1 MIYKRLMGWLDL
13 FLPAQMNVSVEAPLL
28 YRARTIVGTN
38 IVSLLAS
45 LALLAAVVALDLSD
59 LVFWGVIICILTL
72 ITHLYFLK
80 NLKDQF
86 EKRLQT
92 GATVQVIVIT
102 TLIYMTAFS
111 PKGMGFFGLIWLMPV
126 FLMMAFYF
134 DTGFSFIIAV
144 CNLAVFLGIG
154 LWKFGSFFKPI
165 NVHPNFP
172 SVFFIFLALVLIFV
186 YCMAFLF
193 VHLSE
198 ELQREVVKQRDLLIE
213 SAKFQ
218 SLGQMA
224 SNLAHDIN
232 NPLFTIQGKLHQ
244 MRNLLSRDQL
254 DLERCDQIV
263 ESVEATLLRLSQI
276 VKGISTFAREGR
288 GDQMVSISVKD
299 LVEGN
304 LALAIDRIK
313 NSGIDLEIHIDPK
326 AKLICYPSFISQV
339 LLNLLNNAIDALE
352 NAAVKKILVSAYV
365 EKNWIHIAVS
375 DSGPGVPKEIEKKIF
390 EPFFTTKT
398 FGKGTGLGLSISKG
412 LVQVHEGELLYNR
425 DNNMTTFIVRLPSYE

>member
-1 MIYKRLMGWLDL
+1 MLLKKLMGTLDI
-13 FLPAQMNVSVEAPLL
+13 FLPAQLSVSVEAPLL

-38 IVSLLAS
+38 IVSLIAS
-45 LALLAAVVALDLSD
+45 FALLAAVVALGLSN
-59 LVFWGVIICILTL
+59 LIFWGVIFCILTL
-72 ITHLYFLK
+72 IFHLIFLK
-80 NLKDQF
+80 RLNNHF
-86 EKRLQT
+86 EKKLQV
-92 GATVQVIVIT
+92 GATVQIVIIT
-102 TLIYMTAFS
+102 ALIYLTAFS

-134 DTGFSFIIAV
+134 NTRFSLIIA
-144 CNLAVFLGIG
+144 I
-154 LWKFGSFFKPI
+154 I
-165 NVHPNFP
+165 NYIIYFTICTLKMENFHQPLQVVQNFP
-172 SVFFIFLALVLIFV
+172 IVFYIFLSLVIAFTFF
-186 YCMAFLF
+186 MAFLF

-198 ELQREVVKQRDLLIE
+198 ELQREVVKQRDLLVE

-263 ESVEATLLRLSQI
+263 ESVEATLLKLSQI

-299 LVEGN
+299 LIEGN
-304 LALAIDRIK
+304 LAVAIDRIK
-313 NSGIDLEIHIDPK
+313 NSGIELEIHIDPK
-326 AKLICYPSFISQV
+326 AKVICYPSFISQV

-352 NAAVKKILVSAYV
+352 NSPVKKIEVKAYL
-365 EKNWIHIAVS
+365 EKNWIHISVC
-375 DSGPGVPKEIEKKIF
+375 DSGAGVPKEIEAKIF

-412 LVQVHEGELLYNR
+412 LIQVHEGELLYDRCENK
-425 DNNMTTFIVRLPSYE
+425 TSFTVRLPSYE

>member
-1 MIYKRLMGWLDL
+1 MIYRRLMGWLDI
-13 FLPAQMNVSVEAPLL
+13 FLPAQLSVSVEAPLL

-38 IVSLLAS
+38 IVSLLAA
-45 LALLAAVVALDLSD
+45 LALLLAVFALDLSD
-59 LVFWGVIICILTL
+59 LVCWGVVICILTL
-72 ITHLYFLK
+72 VTHLYFLK
-80 NLKDQF
+80 NLKGRF
-86 EKRLQT
+86 ERALQI
-92 GATVQVIVIT
+92 GATVQVLVISL
-102 TLIYMTAFS
+102 LIYIVAFS
-111 PKGMGFFGLIWLMPV
+111 PRGMGFFGLIWLMPV

-134 DTGFSFIIAV
+134 NTKFSLYIATV
-144 CNLAVFLGIG
+144 NYAVFFLVGA
-154 LWKFGSFFKPI
+154 LQFEKFFKPVE
-165 NVHPNFP
+165 VHQNFAA
-172 SVFFIFLALVLIFV
+172 VFFIFLALVFAFV
-186 YCMAFLF
+186 YFMAFLF

-198 ELQREVVKQRDLLIE
+198 DLQKEVVKQRDLLVE

-254 DLERCDQIV
+254 DLEKCDQIV
-263 ESVEATLLRLSQI
+263 ESVEATLLKLSQI

-288 GDQMVSISVKD
+288 GDQMVSIGVKD
-299 LVEGN
+299 LIEGN

-313 NSGIDLEIHIDPK
+313 NSGIDLEIQIDPK

-352 NAAVKKILVSAYV
+352 NVPSKKISVRAYV

-412 LVQVHEGELLYNR
+412 LVQVHEGELLYSR
-425 DNNMTTFIVRLPSYE
+425 EGNMTNFVVRLPSYE